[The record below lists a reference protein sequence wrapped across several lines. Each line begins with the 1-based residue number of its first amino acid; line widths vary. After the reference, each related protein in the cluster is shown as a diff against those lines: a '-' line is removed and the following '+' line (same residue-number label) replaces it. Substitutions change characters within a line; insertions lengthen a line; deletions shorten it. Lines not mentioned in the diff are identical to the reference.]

1 MEAGRAPPYSHDSA
15 SSRHFPR
22 LPKAFLATP
31 GTAVSS
37 AFQPPGHAAPPSTR
51 SVLPLQC
58 APSVLGRSLCSY
70 GEQIFSQA
78 GSPSPGESPLFF
90 RPPNQQRFPKPI
102 LRLKKK
108 KKIQFQPSPV
118 SPRPVPPSNSR
129 SQSGLRSG
137 SSRRA
142 GVLQPRF
149 FPWTQLQPWLFGN
162 PGEFS
167 RR

>member
-1 MEAGRAPPYSHDSA
+1 MILLPRGISHVS
-15 SSRHFPR
+15 
-22 LPKAFLATP
+22 PKRLATP

-58 APSVLGRSLCSY
+58 APTALGRSLCSY
-70 GEQIFSQA
+70 GEQISSQV
-78 GSPSPGESPLFF
+78 GSPSLGESPSLV
-90 RPPNQQRFPKPI
+90 RPPNQQRFSKPI
-102 LRLKKK
+102 LRFKKK
-108 KKIQFQPSPV
+108 KFQFQPSPV
-118 SPRPVPPSNSR
+118 SPRPVPSSNPR
-129 SQSGLRSG
+129 PQSGLSSG

>member
-15 SSRHFPR
+15 SSRHFPH
-22 LPKAFLATP
+22 LPKRLATP

-58 APSVLGRSLCSY
+58 APSALGRSLCSY

-78 GSPSPGESPLFF
+78 GSPSPGGVPASRSP
-90 RPPNQQRFPKPI
+90 PKPATVFKANPQI
-102 LRLKKK
+102 KKK
-108 KKIQFQPSPV
+108 KKFQFQPSPV

>member
-1 MEAGRAPPYSHDSA
+1 MILLPRGISHISQSVLRPRVQLSLPPSSHQDTPRPLAPAQFCP
-15 SSRHFPR
+15 
-22 LPKAFLATP
+22 
-31 GTAVSS
+31 SS
-37 AFQPPGHAAPPSTR
+37 ALHLLWDAAFVPMESKSSPRPGH
-51 SVLPLQC
+51 LP
-58 APSVLGRSLCSY
+58 R
-70 GEQIFSQA
+70 
-78 GSPSPGESPLFF
+78 GESPLLV
-90 RPPNQQRFPKPI
+90 RLPNQQRFSKPI

-108 KKIQFQPSPV
+108 KKKFQFQPSPV